1 MGAALALLGDLVATV
16 SEAAAATGFSVAEI
30 AAGEAAAALEVQI
43 ASLAT
48 VEGIT
53 STEAIAAIGL
63 TPQTYAVITGAPG
76 AIAGFAA
83 LVQTVSGVS
92 SLAQVGYRFFSD
104 WDHKISTVGLYQ
116 QPGMAL
122 ELFNPEEYYDI
133 LFPGVNTFVNNIQ
146 YLDPR
151 HWGPTL
157 FAAIS
162 QAFWQV
168 VRDDLPR
175 LTSQEIQR
183 RTERF
188 FRDSLAKFLEE
199 TTWTIVNA
207 PINLYNSIQ
216 DYYSTLSPIRPS
228 MVRQVAE
235 REGTQISF
243 GHQYTQSID
252 DADSIEE
259 VTQRLDL
266 RKKEAN
272 VHSGEFIEKTLAPG
286 GANQRVAPQWML
298 PLLLGLY
305 GTVTPALEAYED
317 APNKKKRRMSR
328 GSSQKAKGP
337 RASSKAAYKRRRRS
351 PRS

>member
-1 MGAALALLGDLVATV
+1 MGAALALLGDLVASV

-30 AAGEAAAALEVQI
+30 AAGEAAAAIEVQI

-53 STEAIAAIGL
+53 STSEAIAAIGL
-63 TPQTYAVITGAPG
+63 TPQTYAVIAGAPG

-83 LVQTVSGVS
+83 LIQTVTGIS

-104 WDHKISTVGLYQ
+104 WDHKVSTVGLYQ
-116 QPGMAL
+116 QSGMAL
-122 ELFNPEEYYDI
+122 ELFNPDEYYDI

-151 HWGPTL
+151 HWGPSL
-157 FAAIS
+157 FATIS
-162 QAFWQV
+162 QALWHV
-168 VRDDLPR
+168 IRDDIPAI
-175 LTSQEIQR
+175 TSQELQR

-188 FRDSLAKFLEE
+188 FRDSLARFLEE

-207 PINLYNSIQ
+207 PMNFYNYIQ
-216 DYYSTLSPIRPS
+216 EYYSDLSPIRPS

-235 REGTQISF
+235 REGTRVHF
-243 GHQYTQSID
+243 GHTYSID

-259 VTQRLDL
+259 VTQRMDL
-266 RKKEAN
+266 RN
-272 VHSGEFIEKTLAPG
+272 QQTVHSGEFIEKTIAPG
-286 GANQRVAPQWML
+286 GANQRTAPQWML

-317 APNKKKRRMSR
+317 GPSQKKRRVSR
-328 GSSQKAKGP
+328 GSSQKAKGT
-337 RASSKAAYKRRRRS
+337 RASAKTTNKRRSRS
-351 PRS
+351 SRS

>member
-30 AAGEAAAALEVQI
+30 AAGEAAAAIEVQI

-92 SLAQVGYRFFSD
+92 SVAQVGYKFFSE
-104 WDHKISTVGLYQ
+104 WDHKISTVGLHQ

-122 ELFNPEEYYDI
+122 ELFNPEDYDI

-157 FAAIS
+157 FSAIS
-162 QAFWQV
+162 QAFWHL

-175 LTSQEIQR
+175 LTSQEIER
-183 RTERF
+183 RTQRF

-216 DYYSTLSPIRPS
+216 NYYSALSPIRPS

-235 REGTQISF
+235 REGTQVTF
-243 GHQYTQSID
+243 GHSYSQSID

-266 RKKEAN
+266 RNKEAN

-286 GANQRVAPQWML
+286 GANQRIAPQWML

-317 APNKKKRRMSR
+317 GPNKKKRRMSR

-337 RASSKAAYKRRRRS
+337 RASSKTSYKRRSRS
-351 PRS
+351 TRS